1 MSDFETFEC
10 VECRTEFKALAD
22 ANAAR
27 TGYCSPA
34 CETSAEELA

>member
-1 MSDFETFEC
+1 MPAFDTFEC
-10 VECRTEFKALAD
+10 AECSTEFKALAD

-34 CETSAEELA
+34 CESSGKKLG

>member
-10 VECRTEFKALAD
+10 RQCGSEFEATPD

-27 TGYCSPA
+27 KELCSPA
-34 CETSAEELA
+34 CETAALES